1 LRESDSRAQPLS
13 NEGSQAYVE
22 VLRDKNGCSEL
33 PWRPAAFPLESGE
46 TAHALMAGPRQ
57 VLRTARAAAASGT
70 AAAARAGALPPVAP
84 DFRPPRDGN
93 RRGSTSTP
101 IAERRRVFRRDSD
114 QHEAATAAGETA
126 GAAAATA
133 PAAEQRPPLR
143 KLTDDEVDALL
154 HFPWN
159 QGNCHAQQQPT

>member
-1 LRESDSRAQPLS
+1 MSRY
-13 NEGSQAYVE
+13 YVTMAA
-22 VLRDKNGCSEL
+22 CSEL

-159 QGNCHAQQQPT
+159 QGKCHAQQQPN